1 MPLIQLKAGGIGHW
15 RPTDQ
20 LPEEARKERASA
32 GETRLE
38 KVHIHRPRRKRVILM
53 AEHIRL
59 ADVKAGA
66 SRGRPSPAGP
76 QADEREQRPDGL
88 ARLIASGAGNR
99 AVGAYLNREA
109 RGARTARDASSSDGH
124 VLDPSLRAEM
134 ESHLGAD
141 LSGVRLHTSPAATAS
156 ANALRA
162 RAYAVGQDIVFG
174 PGEYRPE
181 HTAGRA
187 LIAHELTH
195 TVQQALG
202 GAAPAGSD
210 SHERVAGDS
219 SSRWA
224 DGLGPAPVSQGSAI
238 GIARA
243 PQTAVVAST
252 PATQTVSGGVGGFD
266 NPLTS
271 RERAQI
277 RRQIAQGK
285 KLNSS
290 MKNRLRSDARYQWR
304 TATMGKG
311 LQPGAGYQVHH
322 ITPLEFAHRFPTRFP
337 NDPSNLV
344 LMENVAHNRWHKMIN
359 DQVRSKG
366 GNLSLKDLRD
376 VQKNTVPF
384 NEGDVFVI
392 GEKGKVVPAGASS
405 PAPASKAGKAA
416 ASKPKG
422 GGTSKPVT
430 PKSPAAS
437 KAAKVAKAAKAA
449 PSLKPQKAT
458 GPQTPAPAPAGKAG
472 TGTAEATPL
481 KEAGA
486 GGAAA
491 PKAGAAGEAAPS
503 KAGPVGEAAAPK
515 AGAAGEAAPSKAGP
529 VGEAAAPK
537 AGGVGEAAA
546 PKAVGKTSVTP
557 GAVPKVGRGKGPSFV
572 EGLAG
577 HLGVAFDLIQAVP
590 EVLEEIARE
599 KPEWFPE
606 GAHVQFHQVDENK
619 LFNPSTFDQGY
630 RSTGYSVDKV
640 HGEMIY
646 HDSTGARVTRE
657 EALKPPARIPY
668 DPNRWDPA
676 TGA

>member
-1 MPLIQLKAGGIGHW
+1 
-15 RPTDQ
+15 
-20 LPEEARKERASA
+20 
-32 GETRLE
+32 
-38 KVHIHRPRRKRVILM
+38 M

-59 ADVKAGA
+59 ADVLDGP
-66 SRGRPSPAGP
+66 SRGRPSPTGP
-76 QADEREQRPDGL
+76 QVDEREQRPDDL

-109 RGARTARDASSSDGH
+109 WGVRGARSARDAPSSAGH
-124 VLDPSLRAEM
+124 ALDPSLRAEM

-141 LSGVRLHTSPAATAS
+141 LSGVRLHTSPAAAAS

-162 RAYAVGQDIVFG
+162 RAYTVGQNIVFG
-174 PGEYRPE
+174 PGQYRPE

-187 LIAHELTH
+187 LIVHELTH

-202 GAAPAGSD
+202 GAAPAGSGSD
-210 SHERVAGDS
+210 ERAAADG

-243 PQTAVVAST
+243 PQTAVAAST
-252 PATQTVSGGVGGFD
+252 PATQTVWGGVDGFD
-266 NPLTS
+266 TPLTS

-285 KLNSS
+285 KLTKS

-337 NDPSNLV
+337 NDPGNLV
-344 LMENVAHNRWHKMIN
+344 LMKDVAHNRWHKMIN
-359 DQVRSKG
+359 DRVRSKG
-366 GNLSLKDLRD
+366 GNLSLKDLKAI
-376 VQKNTVPF
+376 QKNTVLF

-392 GEKGKVVPAGASS
+392 GEKGKVVPAGANR
-405 PAPASKAGKAA
+405 PAPVSKAGKAGKDA
-416 ASKPKG
+416 VSKPKG

-430 PKSPAAS
+430 PKAPAAS
-437 KAAKVAKAAKAA
+437 KGAT
-449 PSLKPQKAT
+449 PLKPQKAI
-458 GPQTPAPAPAGKAG
+458 GPETPAPAPAGKAG
-472 TGTAEATPL
+472 TGTAEA
-481 KEAGA
+481 
-486 GGAAA
+486 
-491 PKAGAAGEAAPS
+491 
-503 KAGPVGEAAAPK
+503 
-515 AGAAGEAAPSKAGP
+515 
-529 VGEAAAPK
+529 AAPK
-537 AGGVGEAAA
+537 AGGVGETTPPKAGPVGEPAA
-546 PKAVGKTSVTP
+546 PKAGGVGEVAAPKTAGKTSVTP
-557 GAVPKVGRGKGPSFV
+557 GTVPKVGRGKGPSFV

-577 HLGVAFDLIQAVP
+577 RLGIAFDLIGAVP

-606 GAHVQFHQVDENK
+606 GAHVEFHQVDENK
-619 LFNPSTFDQGY
+619 LFNPSTYHEGY

-640 HGEMIY
+640 NGEMIY

>member
-1 MPLIQLKAGGIGHW
+1 MVQLKAGGIGHW
-15 RPTDQ
+15 RLTDQ
-20 LPEEARKERASA
+20 LPEEARNERASA

-38 KVHIHRPRRKRVILM
+38 KIHVHRPRRKRVILM
-53 AEHIRL
+53 AEHVRL

-76 QADEREQRPDGL
+76 QADEREPRPDGL

-109 RGARTARDASSSDGH
+109 RGARSARDASSSDGH
-124 VLDPSLRAEM
+124 ALAPSLRAEM

-162 RAYAVGQDIVFG
+162 RAYTVGQDIVFG

-210 SHERVAGDS
+210 SHERVAGDR

-285 KLNSS
+285 KLTSS

-405 PAPASKAGKAA
+405 PAPASKSGKAGKAA
-416 ASKPKG
+416 LSKPKG
-422 GGTSKPVT
+422 GGASKPVT

-437 KAAKVAKAAKAA
+437 KAAKAAKAA
-449 PSLKPQKAT
+449 PPLKPQKAT
-458 GPQTPAPAPAGKAG
+458 GPQTPEPAPAGKAG
-472 TGTAEATPL
+472 TGTAEAAPL

-486 GGAAA
+486 GG
-491 PKAGAAGEAAPS
+491 
-503 KAGPVGEAAAPK
+503 AAPK

-577 HLGVAFDLIQAVP
+577 RLGVAFDLIQAVP

-640 HGEMIY
+640 NGEMIY

>member
-1 MPLIQLKAGGIGHW
+1 M
-15 RPTDQ
+15 
-20 LPEEARKERASA
+20 
-32 GETRLE
+32 
-38 KVHIHRPRRKRVILM
+38 
-53 AEHIRL
+53 
-59 ADVKAGA
+59 
-66 SRGRPSPAGP
+66 
-76 QADEREQRPDGL
+76 
-88 ARLIASGAGNR
+88 
-99 AVGAYLNREA
+99 
-109 RGARTARDASSSDGH
+109 RGARTARDAPSSAGH
-124 VLDPSLRAEM
+124 ALDPSLRAEM

-141 LSGVRLHTSPAATAS
+141 LSGVRLHTSPAAAAS

-162 RAYAVGQDIVFG
+162 RAYTVGQNVVFG
-174 PGEYRPE
+174 PGQYRPE

-187 LIAHELTH
+187 LIVHELTH

-202 GAAPAGSD
+202 GAAPAGSGSD
-210 SHERVAGDS
+210 EGAAVDG

-224 DGLGPAPVSQGSAI
+224 NGLGPAPISQGSGI

-243 PQTAVVAST
+243 PQTAVAAST
-252 PATQTVSGGVGGFD
+252 PATQTVSGGVDGFD
-266 NPLTS
+266 SPLTS

-285 KLNSS
+285 RLTKS

-337 NDPSNLV
+337 NDPGNLV
-344 LMENVAHNRWHKMIN
+344 LMKDVAHNRWHKMIN
-359 DQVRSKG
+359 DRVRSKG
-366 GNLSLKDLRD
+366 GNLSLKDLKAI
-376 VQKNTVPF
+376 QKNTVLF

-392 GEKGKVVPAGASS
+392 GEKGKVVPAGASR

-416 ASKPKG
+416 VSKPKG

-430 PKSPAAS
+430 RKTPAVS
-437 KAAKVAKAAKAA
+437 KGA
-449 PSLKPQKAT
+449 PPLKTQKAI
-458 GPQTPAPAPAGKAG
+458 GPETPAPAPAGRTGA
-472 TGTAEATPL
+472 GTAEAAPSL
-481 KEAGA
+481 EP
-486 GGAAA
+486 
-491 PKAGAAGEAAPS
+491 PKAAGAGEAAT
-503 KAGPVGEAAAPK
+503 PK
-515 AGAAGEAAPSKAGP
+515 AGRGGETTPPRAGP
-529 VGEAAAPK
+529 ISEPTAPK
-537 AGGVGEAAA
+537 AGGVGEVAA
-546 PKAVGKTSVTP
+546 PKAAGKTSVTP

-577 HLGVAFDLIQAVP
+577 RLGVAFDLIQAVP

-606 GAHVQFHQVDENK
+606 GAHVEFHQVDENK
-619 LFNPSTFDQGY
+619 MFNPSTYFEGY

-640 HGEMIY
+640 NGEMIY

>member
-1 MPLIQLKAGGIGHW
+1 M
-15 RPTDQ
+15 
-20 LPEEARKERASA
+20 
-32 GETRLE
+32 
-38 KVHIHRPRRKRVILM
+38 
-53 AEHIRL
+53 
-59 ADVKAGA
+59 
-66 SRGRPSPAGP
+66 P

-124 VLDPSLRAEM
+124 ALDPSLRAEM

-162 RAYAVGQDIVFG
+162 RAYTVGQDIVFG

-210 SHERVAGDS
+210 SHERVAGDG

-224 DGLGPAPVSQGSAI
+224 AGLGPAPVSQGSAI

-243 PQTAVVAST
+243 PQTAVVTST

-285 KLNSS
+285 KLTGS

-359 DQVRSKG
+359 DRVRSKG

-376 VQKNTVPF
+376 IQKNTVPF
-384 NEGDVFVI
+384 NEGDAFVI
-392 GEKGKVVPAGASS
+392 GEKGKVVSAGASR
-405 PAPASKAGKAA
+405 PAPASKAGKATV
-416 ASKPKG
+416 SKPKG

-437 KAAKVAKAAKAA
+437 KAAKATQAA
-449 PSLKPQKAT
+449 PRLKPQKAT
-458 GPQTPAPAPAGKAG
+458 GPETPAPAPAGKTG
-472 TGTAEATPL
+472 TGTAEAAPP
-481 KEAGA
+481 KKAGA

-491 PKAGAAGEAAPS
+491 PEAGAAGEAAPP
-503 KAGPVGEAAAPK
+503 KAAPVGEAAAPK
-515 AGAAGEAAPSKAGP
+515 TAP

-537 AGGVGEAAA
+537 AGGVGEVAA
-546 PKAVGKTSVTP
+546 PKAVGKSSVTP
-557 GAVPKVGRGKGPSFV
+557 GAVPKISRGKGPSFV

-577 HLGVAFDLIQAVP
+577 RLGVAFDLIQAVP

-606 GAHVQFHQVDENK
+606 GAHVEFHQVDENK
-619 LFNPSTFDQGY
+619 RFNPSTYDEGY

-640 HGEMIY
+640 NGEMIY